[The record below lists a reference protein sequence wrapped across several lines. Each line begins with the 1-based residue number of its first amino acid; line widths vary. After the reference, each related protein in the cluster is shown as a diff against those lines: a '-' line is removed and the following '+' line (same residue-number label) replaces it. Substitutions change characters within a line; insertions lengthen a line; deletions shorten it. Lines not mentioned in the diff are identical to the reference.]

1 MLGMLDSQI
10 FTRIKTQFPEKVK
23 KKYPDLKFTNSDRA
37 DTNPK
42 FPTVYIKQM
51 GSMEQAQDLSGE
63 NLNAVLATYQIEVS
77 TNTKQSEAQDVMD
90 QIIKIMKKMRFS
102 IIAMPEFQN
111 TTSVYRSVARFRRM
125 IGENDIL

>member
-42 FPTVYIKQM
+42 FPTVYVHQM

-77 TNTKQSEAQDVMD
+77 TNTKQSEAQDVMSY
-90 QIIKIMKKMRFS
+90 IVKIMKKMRFS